1 MSRRTIAF
9 WLLFATTLCVYIVIV
24 GWSVPMIASE
34 AGGLMPFDM
43 RPRGYSFDQ
52 AKAFL
57 TALSP
62 RGHEMYVG
70 PEQRLDTF
78 YPALLSATLFFAIY
92 LMAPARWGG
101 WRWLLAATAIPSAV
115 FDYLENH
122 AVAVMLRVGADG
134 ITPAEVAIANRWT
147 LLKSVASTIAM
158 VILIAFL
165 IGWAANRTTAVIRAR
180 RLARHP
186 HHPDTRP
193 RT

>member
-9 WLLFATTLCVYIVIV
+9 WLLFAATLCVYIVIV
-24 GWSVPMIASE
+24 AWSIPMIAAE
-34 AGGLMPFDM
+34 AGGLTPFDM
-43 RPRGYSFDQ
+43 RPGGYSFDQ

-62 RGHEMYVG
+62 RGVEIYLG
-70 PEQRLDTF
+70 PQQRLDLA

-92 LMAPARWGG
+92 LMAPERWGR
-101 WRWLLAATAIPSAV
+101 WRWLLAATALPSAA

-122 AVAVMLRVGADG
+122 AVRVMLQVGADG

-147 LLKSVASTIAM
+147 VLKSATSTIAM
-158 VILIAFL
+158 VILLALL
-165 IGWAANRTTAVIRAR
+165 IGWTANRLTAVVRAR

-186 HHPDTRP
+186 HDPDTRP